1 MKIPILPAASAIILG
16 QALVS
21 RAAPVETVPVVSS
34 SANDQLLYFTSD
46 RSGKR
51 VIYRMAVPEAE
62 PAPNQ

>member
-1 MKIPILPAASAIILG
+1 MKIPAILGACAIILG

-21 RAAPVETVPVVSS
+21 RAAPAEPVPVVSS

-51 VIYRMAVPEAE
+51 AIYRMAVPEAE
-62 PAPNQ
+62 PAPNP